1 MFYLNG
7 FIRALAHGNTT
18 RHPTQRRVY
27 MCSVAMYRSLRLLSL
42 LSYKSSS
49 YHMKFHSNSPFHL
62 TLQHVC
68 VCAND
73 AQSNLITPIL
83 ERHGMPCRTI
93 YIYVYAPYRT
103 FNCTYDSG
111 CVICL
116 NAINV
121 MIITC

>member
-7 FIRALAHGNTT
+7 FIRALAHT
-18 RHPTQRRVY
+18 RHGTQLNGEY

-73 AQSNLITPIL
+73 AQSNLITPIV

-93 YIYVYAPYRT
+93 YIYMYTHHTALLIVH
-103 FNCTYDSG
+103 
-111 CVICL
+111 
-116 NAINV
+116 
-121 MIITC
+121 MIQDV